1 MWGPLRAQCW
11 TLPVK
16 IIEVNVSTSW
26 SLKILENC
34 GHMASVLCVNC
45 EVSSIL
51 SSNLLTHRNRTP
63 VAGTLREAWNISF
76 LRTCKTCMEP
86 CQLLIFLNCLLKV
99 FRPLV
104 DYKVLSL
111 PPVLR
116 GKQPGPPPQR
126 NDARRPIVWTRRPCE
141 DSNCINFNFQF
152 DSPVVEIFQT
162 VRLILGKSSF
172 LHLYREWFFWPGI
185 VLWHFLWYQLHCPVH
200 SDLQTWITGC
210 HTCRRI

>member
-16 IIEVNVSTSW
+16 IMEVNVSTSW

-63 VAGTLREAWNISF
+63 VAGTLREAWNVSL

-116 GKQPGPPPQR
+116 GKQPGQPPQR

-141 DSNCINFNFQF
+141 DSKCRNFKLQF
-152 DSPVVEIFQT
+152 DFSRFT
-162 VRLILGKSSF
+162 CSGNLSGRLTYF
-172 LHLYREWFFWPGI
+172 
-185 VLWHFLWYQLHCPVH
+185 
-200 SDLQTWITGC
+200 
-210 HTCRRI
+210 